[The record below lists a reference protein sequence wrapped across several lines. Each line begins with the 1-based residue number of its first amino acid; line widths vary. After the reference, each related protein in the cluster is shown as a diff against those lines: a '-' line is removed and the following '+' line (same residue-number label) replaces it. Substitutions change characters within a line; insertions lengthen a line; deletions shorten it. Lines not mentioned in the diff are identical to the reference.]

1 MKALLLR
8 SPGDF
13 SVVERPDPVAAEDEA
28 IIRVFR
34 TGICATDVATIEGRS
49 TVAVYPITP
58 GHEFVGT
65 VESAPP
71 GKGFAAGE
79 WVTIYPTQGCGKC
92 PECVANRPNHCRK
105 FRVFGVHRDGGSFA
119 ERMAIPLAQLIKVP
133 ASLQNDHGALIEP
146 LAVGVHANR
155 RAGVAANPQRRIG
168 VIGAGAVGT
177 MVAQVARAHGASEI
191 VIADRL
197 EGRRKLCHDL
207 GFDRFVVAGT
217 PGWASEL
224 RLPGGPLDLVFD
236 NACSRETIAAAVD
249 AMRPGGTLVLLGFP
263 HDGADIPL
271 AYVKAY
277 QQEVSILLSRNYEPA
292 DFTEAI
298 SLLEGGHINA
308 ARMVTGTW
316 PLASFA
322 DAYAALKAA
331 PERHVKI
338 LLAP

>member
-8 SPGDF
+8 SPWDF
-13 SVVERPDPVAAEDEA
+13 SIVERTDPVATDDEA

-49 TVAVYPITP
+49 TVAVYPLTP

-71 GKGFAAGE
+71 GSGFAAGE
-79 WVTIYPTQGCGKC
+79 WITIYPTQGCGKC
-92 PECVANRPNHCRK
+92 PACAAQRPNHCRQ

-133 ASLQNDHGALIEP
+133 ASLRNEHGALIEP

-155 RAGVAANPQRRIG
+155 RAGVSMNPNRRIG
-168 VIGAGAVGT
+168 IIGAGVIGT
-177 MVAQVARAHGASEI
+177 MIAQVARAHGAREF
-191 VIADRL
+191 VFADRL
-197 EGRRKLCHDL
+197 EGRRRLCNDL
-207 GFDRFVVAGT
+207 GFSRFVLAGAA
-217 PGWASEL
+217 GWASEL
-224 RLPGGPLDLVFD
+224 QTDGRPLDLVFD
-236 NACSRETIAAAVD
+236 NVCSRETIAAAID
-249 AMRPGGTLVLLGFP
+249 SMHPGGTLVLLGFP
-263 HDGADIPL
+263 HDGDDIAL

-292 DFTEAI
+292 DFADAI
-298 SLLEGGHINA
+298 SMLEGGHIDA
-308 ARMVTGTW
+308 TRMITGTW
-316 PLASFA
+316 PLESFA
-322 DAYAALKAA
+322 DAYAALKAE